1 MKVWKVNVIR
11 KDSLYNIFPPE
22 KGQGNNIAETIV
34 GVIWNAYYNSE
45 KDLTINR
52 NQKITEGILTKTKR
66 FRVCYSRNW
75 RLIIKNIVILGYIL
89 IIASYCTR
97 DNIHKICVTKKKKK
111 IVGIFLLLRQQRGE
125 INTIL
130 STRGIL
136 KELSNRSVRIKK

>member
-111 IVGIFLLLRQQRGE
+111 LWVFFCSWGNRGE
-125 INTIL
+125 KLIQFCLPEEFWKSSPTEV
-130 STRGIL
+130 SG
-136 KELSNRSVRIKK
+136 